1 MSHIRLYR
9 FISIITLLCFLVFEY
24 YSMSNI
30 ADMGDSSLRSFA
42 KLIIELIA
50 IVFLISGRGDTNT
63 RFWVFWMI
71 WNVFLIIMYF
81 DDISG
86 ISSLV
91 SSWFPQAAFVVGY
104 ICNKRCPTIKQY
116 LKITVI
122 PLLLIAIYFILNDP
136 LNVFKADGEQG
147 VDNLIFYIVCIVPFI
162 MLIEKDSYKGILL
175 VICAIMAVN
184 SLKRNAM
191 LMTAV
196 FVLLYTFSVLRKT
209 KGLKIKNMVII
220 GVLFF
225 AGYYFL
231 INNMAGSLE
240 QSVMRFE
247 AMQDD
252 GGSGRTLVWKHSID
266 ALSRNDL
273 VSWVIGH
280 GHNSTM
286 RVARHT
292 SAHNDFLTILIEQG
306 IVGLLFYLT
315 FVIKLF
321 KTTWQVF
328 KRGGYG
334 VLSLLCICVIVL
346 FMGMLSNLVP
356 LATYFAFITFAYGII
371 ISENK
376 RMIEHQ

>member
-1 MSHIRLYR
+1 MSNNKLYK
-9 FISIITLLCFLVFEY
+9 FISILTLFCFLVFEY

-30 ADMGDSSLRSFA
+30 ADMGDSSLRSLA

-50 IVFLISGRGDTNT
+50 VVLLISGRGDSNT
-63 RFWVFWMI
+63 RFWVLWMI
-71 WNVFLIIMYF
+71 WNVFLIIMYLG
-81 DDISG
+81 DIRG

-91 SSWFPQAAFVVGY
+91 SSWFPQATFVVGY
-104 ICNKRCPTIKQY
+104 ICNKRYPDIKHY
-116 LKITVI
+116 LKIAVL
-122 PLLLIAIYFILNDP
+122 PLLLIAIYFIFNDP
-136 LNVFKADGEQG
+136 LNVLKADGEQG

-162 MLIEKDSYKGILL
+162 MLIEKDAYKGILL

-209 KGLKIKNMVII
+209 KGLKIKNIVII
-220 GVLFF
+220 GALFF
-225 AGYYFL
+225 AGYYYL

-247 AMQDD
+247 AMQND
-252 GGSGRTLVWKHSID
+252 GGSGRTLVWKHCID

-273 VSWVIGH
+273 VAWVIGH

-286 RVARHT
+286 SVATHT

-306 IVGLLFYLT
+306 IFGLLFYLA

-321 KTTWQVF
+321 RTTWMIF
-328 KRGGYG
+328 KCGGYG
-334 VLSLLCICVIVL
+334 ALSLLCICVIVL

-356 LATYFAFITFAYGII
+356 LATYFAFVTFAYGII

-376 RMIEHQ
+376 RMSVYR